1 MSSEIRLL
9 PIKSRSKK
17 IDPLQGVL
25 DLRVDRETEIQGIG
39 MGVLSD
45 GTPFLTQ
52 RGLAHLCGVRN
63 AHIGGISVEWNEIP
77 QKPRISR
84 IRDSLSSRGV
94 TSEVPYIQV
103 KDGAR
108 TIYAYPDSICLAI
121 LEYYAFDAGS
131 NCRDEARNNFRMLA
145 GKALQDFIYT
155 QVGYSP
161 NTTIPASW
169 QQFHDRVTLA
179 YHTVP
184 HGYFSIFKEIANI
197 VTTLIR
203 SGAEIGQRFV
213 PDFNVGQHWS
223 KYWIENHLD
232 QKYGERLVSEQ
243 NYPSNFPQ
251 PRSNPQAPYCYPD
264 SARGELHRWVQEI
277 YLAEKFPAYFRT
289 EKRRAAVPPYFT
301 QLALATLSPA
311 EL

>member
-25 DLRVDRETEIQGIG
+25 DLQVDRASEIQGIG

-63 AHIGGISVEWNEIP
+63 AHIGSISVEWNELP

-94 TSEVPYIQV
+94 TSQVPYIQV

-131 NCRDEARNNFRMLA
+131 NCRDEARKNFRILA

-184 HGYFSIFKEIANI
+184 HGYFSIFKEIADI
-197 VTTLIR
+197 VATLIR
-203 SGAEIGQRFV
+203 SGAEIGQRLRFV

-232 QKYGERLVSEQ
+232 QKYGERLVS
-243 NYPSNFPQ
+243 
-251 PRSNPQAPYCYPD
+251 
-264 SARGELHRWVQEI
+264 
-277 YLAEKFPAYFRT
+277 FRT
-289 EKRRAAVPPYFT
+289 EERRAAVPPYFT

>member
-1 MSSEIRLL
+1 MSKEIRLL
-9 PIKSRSKK
+9 PTKSRSKK

-77 QKPRISR
+77 QKPRIIR

-179 YHTVP
+179 YHTIP
-184 HGYFSIFKEIANI
+184 HGYFSIFKEIAD
-197 VTTLIR
+197 LR
-203 SGAEIGQRFV
+203 PLSDQSGAKGRSPRWGLCGPLTTSRHSCV
-213 PDFNVGQHWS
+213 ATNR
-223 KYWIENHLD
+223 ENEGTP
-232 QKYGERLVSEQ
+232 KTPRGSAGSRSRLGHG
-243 NYPSNFPQ
+243 
-251 PRSNPQAPYCYPD
+251 RRCR
-264 SARGELHRWVQEI
+264 RGRQ
-277 YLAEKFPAYFRT
+277 
-289 EKRRAAVPPYFT
+289 
-301 QLALATLSPA
+301 
-311 EL
+311 